1 MLLNIFDSV
10 NSLSS
15 FGEQGDIFGL
25 CTSIERLSFEAIQV
39 AETYIFAISVSPEAD
54 SVSLFVAPTFCF
66 RQTLKKLRLTLKA
79 FLHIAHGRGQRVH
92 PIAQEL
98 GERFVNC
105 QVFLEIGTFWL
116 FWPSIQL
123 TVVLKHCCGAALK
136 MYSWL
141 SFVVVQVGK
150 GQAVEMLLVK
160 DMLEK
165 QVRGQRL
172 KIFKPS

>member
-1 MLLNIFDSV
+1 MTLMLLNIFDSV

-79 FLHIAHGRGQRVH
+79 FFAYSARPRSKSTSDCTRV
-92 PIAQEL
+92 
-98 GERFVNC
+98 RR
-105 QVFLEIGTFWL
+105 TFRQL
-116 FWPSIQL
+116 PSISRNWYFFDL
-123 TVVLKHCCGAALK
+123 FDRA
-136 MYSWL
+136 
-141 SFVVVQVGK
+141 FN
-150 GQAVEMLLVK
+150 
-160 DMLEK
+160 
-165 QVRGQRL
+165 
-172 KIFKPS
+172 